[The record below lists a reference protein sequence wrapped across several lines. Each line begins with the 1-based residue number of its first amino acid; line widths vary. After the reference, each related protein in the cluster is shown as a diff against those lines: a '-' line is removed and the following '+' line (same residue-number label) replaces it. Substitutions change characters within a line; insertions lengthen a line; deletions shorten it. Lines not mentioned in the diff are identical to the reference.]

1 MRAMKT
7 QHPPGYT
14 PGQIARQRGRPS
26 ETLEWQPRYEWGKG
40 KATTQAKIDYV
51 SMNLKGLAT
60 GIQRGGTGNA
70 RF

>member
-1 MRAMKT
+1 LQGK
-7 QHPPGYT
+7 GE
-14 PGQIARQRGRPS
+14 RPS

-40 KATTQAKIDYV
+40 KATTQARIDYF

-70 RF
+70 RFSLLAAPHKIGVLN